1 MKALKVLIIVLLAT
15 FSFSAVNAQDYH
27 KPIHHK
33 PVHHRKP
40 VYHKKRKPDHRM

>member
-27 KPIHHK
+27 HKPIHHK
-33 PVHHRKP
+33 IKHRKP